1 MSNVKKI
8 PAETPAPHIIEE
20 IEKRR
25 REKERRDDRPQ
36 PQLPLYDDEPPPDPP
51 KEKEPNPDGDRGVV
65 IIEPGSDGQSSRDRG
80 VTIIS
85 FF

>member
-36 PQLPLYDDEPPPDPP
+36 PQIEIDEPPPPP
-51 KEKEPNPDGDRGVV
+51 PPEEKDTPDGDRGVI

-85 FF
+85 FY